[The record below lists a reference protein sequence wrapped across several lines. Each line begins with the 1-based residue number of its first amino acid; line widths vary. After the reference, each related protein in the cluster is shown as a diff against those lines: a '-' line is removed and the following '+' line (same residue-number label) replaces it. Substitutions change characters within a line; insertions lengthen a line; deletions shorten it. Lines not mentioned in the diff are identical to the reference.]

1 MNSNGEGPIS
11 AEWMIPK
18 ALWIFE
24 NEPETWRKAKFI
36 CEKQDYLN
44 YKLTGRMCSSGC
56 NAAARW
62 HWDASLATSKSLT
75 ADTPYP
81 GRPVS
86 LLKAINLEELLDKW
100 PQECVAM
107 GEKVGELSIQG
118 QGQRI
123 LSLFKN
129 TT

>member
-1 MNSNGEGPIS
+1 
-11 AEWMIPK
+11 MIPK

-24 NEPETWRKAKFI
+24 NEPEIWRKSKVI

-56 NAAARW
+56 NTAARW
-62 HWDASLATSKSLT
+62 HWDASLATSKSVT
-75 ADTPYP
+75 TDNPYPYP

-107 GEKVGELSIQG
+107 GEKVGELSV
-118 QGQRI
+118 QGQRNRCF
-123 LSLFKN
+123 FKHD
-129 TT
+129 T